1 MVEKIDH
8 IGIAVEDLDQALA
21 NYKRIFGLEPL
32 KVETLEYISTK
43 MAYIKV
49 GEVII
54 ELLQPT
60 ERGAGRIGPFLLE
73 NGGDG
78 FHHVALRVDDIDRE
92 LSRLK
97 KEKVLLRDEVP
108 REGGDDSRIAFI
120 EPFCTHNVLTELI
133 ERKRE
138 IE

>member
-97 KEKVLLRDEVP
+97 KEKVLLRDAVP

>member
-43 MAYIKV
+43 MAYIRV

>member
-1 MVEKIDH
+1 MVEKVDH
-8 IGIAVEDLDQALA
+8 IGIAVENLEQALDT
-21 NYKRIFGLEPL
+21 YKRLFGLEPF
-32 KVETLEYISTK
+32 KIETLEYISTK

-60 ERGAGRIGPFLLE
+60 EPGAGRIGPFLIE

-78 FHHVALRVDDIDRE
+78 FHHIALRVDNIDRE
-92 LSRLK
+92 LEELK
-97 KEKVLLRDEVP
+97 KNEVLLRDDVA

-120 EPFCTHNVLTELI
+120 EPSCTHNVLTELI
-133 ERKRE
+133 ERKHE
-138 IE
+138 ME